1 MEEYP
6 ARGKHKVNEKKAEW
20 GLWPGGG
27 TPRARLRVVQTC
39 AAAHGLWSAFVID
52 IDIDALVAPISEESP
67 GGPDLTYDADFL
79 ALETASQGKSEQQF
93 GDKVIPAEDPEW
105 RDVRQRAE
113 ALLAR
118 SKDLRVAVLLARA
131 LMRMHQVEGLAT
143 GLELLKELLSRYW
156 DTLHP
161 ELDHEDNDDPMM
173 RLNALGPLADP
184 ETFLRD
190 IRNMNVVAS
199 PQHGRVSVR
208 DVLVATGKLPQT
220 GEGGLTE
227 SQISAI
233 LHAVAA
239 ENPAPLEAVLASAR
253 SVVALEA
260 VLSDKGVIT
269 QAPDL
274 RPLNDMLQ
282 ALTPLCTAVLD
293 TGEGAA
299 EEGSTGGGGEARARP
314 PGQIATREDAIRVL
328 ENVCKFIEQTEPSNP
343 APLLIRRA
351 QRLMSRSFVEII
363 QDLAPESLEQ
373 IQKLAGLETK

>member
-1 MEEYP
+1 
-6 ARGKHKVNEKKAEW
+6 
-20 GLWPGGG
+20 
-27 TPRARLRVVQTC
+27 
-39 AAAHGLWSAFVID
+39 VID
-52 IDIDALVAPISEESP
+52 IDINALVAPISEEAP

-93 GDKVIPAEDPEW
+93 GDKVIPAEDPDW
-105 RDVRQRAE
+105 RDMRLRAE

-199 PQHGRVSVR
+199 PQHGRVTVR
-208 DVLVATGKLPQT
+208 DVLVATGKLPPT

-239 ENPAPLEAVLASAR
+239 ENPAPLEAALASAR

-299 EEGSTGGGGEARARP
+299 EEGSAGGGGEARARP

-373 IQKLAGLETK
+373 IQKLAGLESK